1 MYFKLFGLG
10 LLTFVF
16 IAVQVLWLSGRA
28 AAALSAAVADGP
40 R

>member
-1 MYFKLFGLG
+1 VYFKLFGLG
-10 LLTFVF
+10 LLTFAF
-16 IAVQVLWLSGRA
+16 ITVQVLWLRGR